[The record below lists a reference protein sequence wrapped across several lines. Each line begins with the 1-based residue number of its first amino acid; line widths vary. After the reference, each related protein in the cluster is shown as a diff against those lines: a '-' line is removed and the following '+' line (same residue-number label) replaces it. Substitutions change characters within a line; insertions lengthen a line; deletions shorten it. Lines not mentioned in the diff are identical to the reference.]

1 MSSNGLN
8 YVGQLFDNN
17 GEIEDRN
24 TIKLEF
30 NLENK
35 FYFSWMQLI
44 DSIPVSWKRNIM
56 VTKVTQLIPVFSTV
70 TS

>member
-24 TIKLEF
+24 T

>member
-17 GEIEDRN
+17 GEIEDWN